1 MNIDW
6 GAIRREFP
14 VTERCIY
21 LNTGWSGP
29 QSRSVVSALEQ
40 RAEREAFD
48 GPTTIDVRHE
58 KALLVQAARRAF
70 ASTIGAG
77 EDEVALG
84 YTTTEG
90 VNTVLRGLGLGLG
103 DDVIT
108 CNLEHNSVMVP
119 SYMSRLRDGV
129 ELKIV
134 RFSSD
139 ETAAQMA
146 DIFEQSMSARTQ
158 LLVLSQIS
166 FNRGTL
172 LPIRQICEIA
182 HRHGALVAVDAA
194 QSVGQIP
201 IDVKD
206 LDCDF
211 MALPGHKWLLA
222 PDGAAALYVKREHIE
237 RLQPLAVVH
246 GANRHYD
253 YEGHFEHASDTIHK
267 FELTTHSGPVLAGLV
282 EAVAELQRIGVPAV
296 EARCRE
302 LADRF
307 VAGAECI
314 EGVRLTSPLD
324 PSVRSAMVTF
334 VIDDLNPSETCAALW
349 TAGKIVGRVCNDK
362 RVRVCFHI
370 FNDESDVDRTLEVI
384 DQIAKHG
391 LPPNTPTEAEYK
403 AQVLESDD

>member
-1 MNIDW
+1 MTIDW
-6 GAIRREFP
+6 RAIRAEYP

-29 QSRSVVSALEQ
+29 QSRSVVRALEQ

-70 ASTIGAG
+70 ASMIGADD
-77 EDEVALG
+77 DEVALG

-90 VNTVLRGLGLGLG
+90 VNTVLRGLGLGSG
-103 DDVIT
+103 DEVIT

-129 ELKIV
+129 ELKIL
-134 RFSSD
+134 RFSSG
-139 ETAAQMA
+139 ETAWQMVQ
-146 DIFEQSMSARTQ
+146 IFEQAITPRTK
-158 LLVLSQIS
+158 LLVLSHIS

-172 LPIRQICEIA
+172 LPIREICEIA
-182 HRHGALVAVDAA
+182 HRRSALVAVDAA
-194 QSVGQIP
+194 QSVGQIAV
-201 IDVKD
+201 DVKE

-222 PDGAAALYVKREHIE
+222 PDGAAALFVKREHIE

-246 GANRHYD
+246 GANREYD

-282 EAVAELQRIGVPAV
+282 EAVSELQRIGIAAV
-296 EARCRE
+296 EARTRE

-307 VAGAECI
+307 VAGAQRI

-324 PSVRSAMVTF
+324 PSVRTAIVTF
-334 VIDDLNPSETCAALW
+334 VIGDHNPSETCAALW
-349 TAGKIVGRVCNDK
+349 SCAKIVGRVCNDK

-384 DQIAKHG
+384 EQMSGHG
-391 LPPNTPTEAEYK
+391 LPAGTPTEAEYK
-403 AQVLESDD
+403 AQVLEADD